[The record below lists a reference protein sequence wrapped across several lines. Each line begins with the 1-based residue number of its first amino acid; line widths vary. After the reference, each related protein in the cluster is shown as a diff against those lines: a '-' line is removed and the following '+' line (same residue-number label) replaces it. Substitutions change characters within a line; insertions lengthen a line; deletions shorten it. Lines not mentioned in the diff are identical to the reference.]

1 MKVLSSQQ
9 IREADQYTIVNEPI
23 KSIDLMER
31 ASEAFVIKFLGLH
44 PEMQPVFIFC
54 GTGNNGGDGLAI
66 GRLLKAIGWQIDIFI
81 VGDTSKG
88 SPDFVTNLDRTDSFH
103 LISNESD
110 FPDVSSNSIVID
122 GLFGSGL
129 TRPVEGLHAKL
140 IEFLNAIEAQRMAID
155 IASGLYSDEALPEG
169 AIAFKPDYTIAF
181 QVPKLV
187 FFLPECEDY
196 VGTWRVVEIGLD
208 TDFIGTL
215 DSNYYLTKK
224 EYLKHSIPA
233 RSTFTHKNRVG
244 RLLIVAGSK
253 GKIGAAVL
261 CTRAAFKAGAGLV
274 NVHVPSCG
282 TEILQISV
290 PEAMVSLDTGES
302 IVENI
307 PKTEDVV
314 AIGPGLGT
322 DPITVDAMK
331 SFLHGCTIPLVVDAD
346 GINILAE
353 NSDLIKLLPEES
365 ILTPH
370 PGEFKKLVG
379 EWKNDFDKLEKLRAF
394 CSRHHLNVVLKGAY
408 SAVCDSRG
416 IIHFNPTG
424 NPGLATAGSGDVL
437 TGVVGALLAQGI
449 SPFEAL
455 RLAVFLH
462 GAAGDEAVRKQ
473 ESPWIQAS
481 DIIDFFPNSVASLV
495 ND

>member
-9 IREADQYTIVNEPI
+9 IREADQYTIANEPI

-31 ASEAFVIKFLGLH
+31 ASQAFVVKFLGLH
-44 PEMQPVFIFC
+44 PEKQPVYIFC

-66 GRLLKAIGWQIDIFI
+66 GRLLLAQGWQVEIFVI
-81 VGDTSKG
+81 GDAANG
-88 SPDFVTNLDRTDSFH
+88 SPDFTTNLNRLNTYHS
-103 LISNESD
+103 IAGAND
-110 FPDVSSNSIVID
+110 FPEIPPNSIIID

-129 TRPVEGLHAKL
+129 TRPVEGLHAEL
-140 IEFLNAIEAQRMAID
+140 IEFLNGRVAQRMAID
-155 IASGLYSDEALPEG
+155 IASGLFSDQPLPAN

-187 FFLPECEDY
+187 FFLPECGSY
-196 VGTWRVVEIGLD
+196 VGYWRVLDIGLNRK
-208 TDFIGTL
+208 FIDTL
-215 DSNYYLTKK
+215 DTNYYLTQKK
-224 EYLKHSIPA
+224 HVCSLIPV
-233 RSTFTHKNRVG
+233 RSTFTHKNKVG

-261 CTRAAFKAGAGLV
+261 CARAAFRAGAGLV
-274 NVHVPSCG
+274 NVHAPSCA

-302 IVENI
+302 IIENI
-307 PKTEDVV
+307 PNTEDVV

-331 SFLHGCTIPLVVDAD
+331 SFLQTSTSPIVVDAD

-353 NSDLIKLLPEES
+353 NPDLIKLLPEES

-379 EWKNDFDKLEKLRAF
+379 EWKNDFDKLDKLRTF

-408 SAVCDSRG
+408 SAVCDSYG
-416 IIHFNPTG
+416 VVYFNPTG

-437 TGVVGALLAQGI
+437 TGVVGALLAQGA
-449 SPFEAL
+449 SPNDAL

-462 GAAGDEAVRKQ
+462 GAAGDEAVRRM
-473 ESPWIQAS
+473 EAPWIQAS
-481 DIIDFFPNSVASLV
+481 DIVDSLPRSVASLL
-495 ND
+495 NN